1 MDMNDRELTA
11 VKLAEIERLIKEFK
25 EKFEAGT
32 SDADHFITMT
42 EIERLWAELQNN
54 TQIVYSDMIRELMG
68 TVDEHDLIRKKK
80 RVQTTGNK
88 PPHSYKNPIVCCHD
102 AWTDYV
108 FALFADSTP
117 RQQRKTSKVDRCQ
130 KHSAARLLSGLGR
143 AAIQNHAAR
152 HAENSVLGSE
162 PVFLSEG
169 GGRHK
174 RSDAFQ
180 GE

>member
-80 RVQTTGNK
+80 ESSN
-88 PPHSYKNPIVCCHD
+88 N
-102 AWTDYV
+102 
-108 FALFADSTP
+108 
-117 RQQRKTSKVDRCQ
+117 
-130 KHSAARLLSGLGR
+130 
-143 AAIQNHAAR
+143 
-152 HAENSVLGSE
+152 
-162 PVFLSEG
+162 
-169 GGRHK
+169 
-174 RSDAFQ
+174 